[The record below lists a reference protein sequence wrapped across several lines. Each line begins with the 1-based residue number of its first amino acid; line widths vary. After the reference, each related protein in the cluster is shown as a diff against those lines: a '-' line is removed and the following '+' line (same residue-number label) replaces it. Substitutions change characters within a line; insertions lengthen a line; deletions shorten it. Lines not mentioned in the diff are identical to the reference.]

1 MSEAQLTLG
10 AIFYPG
16 FELLDVYGPLEMF
29 GNVGPEL
36 GILTVAQAAGPVRS
50 AQGPSALA
58 EFGFEGC
65 PELDLLLLPGGVGT
79 VRELQNEALLGFLR
93 ARAADARIVMSV
105 CSGSALLARAGLLD
119 GHRATSNKQF
129 FALATSQGDRV
140 HWVEEARWVEDGR
153 FATSSGV
160 SAGMDMALA
169 VIERL
174 FGGERAEAIAA
185 ATEYEWH
192 RDPTWDPFVK
202 FLNQGN
208 ASLLPAS
215 GKGGDG

>member
-1 MSEAQLTLG
+1 VTEGRLTLG
-10 AIFYPG
+10 AIFYPD

-29 GNVGPEL
+29 GNVGQEL
-36 GILTVAQAAGPVRS
+36 GIVTVAQTPGPVRS

-58 EFGFEGC
+58 EFGFEDC
-65 PELDLLLLPGGVGT
+65 PKLDLVLLPGGVGT
-79 VRELQNEALLGFLR
+79 VPELQNEALLGFLR
-93 ARAADARIVMSV
+93 ARAADARVVMSV

-129 FALATSQGDRV
+129 FALATSQGERV
-140 HWVEEARWVEDGR
+140 RWVEEARWVEDGK

-174 FGGERAEAIAA
+174 FDAERAEAIAA

-208 ASLLPAS
+208 AGLLPAP
-215 GKGGDG
+215 GTGGDG

>member
-10 AIFYPG
+10 AIFYPD

-36 GILTVAQAAGPVRS
+36 GIVTVAQAAGPVRS

-58 EFGFEGC
+58 EFGFEDC

-174 FGGERAEAIAA
+174 FGAERAEAIAA

-202 FLNQGN
+202 FLNQGS
-208 ASLLPAS
+208 ASPLPAP
-215 GKGGDG
+215 GRGGDG